1 MIGSILSGVLF
12 NLFGRQMCAIIF
24 LLIIGFSDALTPYS
38 PNIWF
43 LYTLSVFKGLSCGG
57 FNTAQVVWII
67 EIWKQ
72 ESAPYIHALLFFISL
87 GSFIT
92 PLVNRQYLFDY
103 KNGYCLREQNK
114 QNSDFIQNITHYQQ
128 LEQSFG
134 NYSVSQN
141 FQNFAQLFN
150 HSFSDYYQLILETN
164 SKNLS
169 NFEKNV
175 LKNSK
180 ECPKELLLN
189 IPYVCEG
196 FLALCGSGLL
206 FIIYIYQKEQ
216 QNSENVSQKR
226 EKKKMSF
233 SDRFL
238 SEDESIDSLKS
249 WRKSFFI
256 ITGSILLSS
265 YIGMEFANFQ
275 LLATFSRFTDLK
287 LSGIENL

>member
-12 NLFGRQMCAIIF
+12 NLFGHQMCAIIF
-24 LLIIGFSDALTPYS
+24 LLIMGFSDALTPYS

-43 LYTLSVFKGLSCGG
+43 LYALSVFKGLSCGG

-72 ESAPYIHALLFFISL
+72 ESGPYIQTLLFFISL

-92 PLVNRQYLFDY
+92 PLVNRQYLSDY

-114 QNSDFIQNITHYQQ
+114 ENSDFIQNITYYQQ
-128 LEQSFG
+128 FQQFFD

-141 FQNFAQLFN
+141 FPNFAQLFN
-150 HSFSDYYQLILETN
+150 HSFSDYYQLILDTN

-169 NFEKNV
+169 NFEKSV
-175 LKNSK
+175 LKKSK

-189 IPYVCEG
+189 IPYACEG

-206 FIIYIYQKEQ
+206 LIIHIYQKEQ
-216 QNSENVSQKR
+216 QNSNNVSQKR
-226 EKKKMSF
+226 EKIPF
-233 SDRFL
+233 SGRFL
-238 SEDESIDSLKS
+238 SDEESIDSLKC